1 MEMKAVSSQELGRKF
16 RSKHDLYNLL
26 SIDCKS
32 FDDIHLQYN
41 IICLPTNIHQYNSW
55 DQSYQVKRSKKII
68 WTLYR
73 LLKKSKLI
81 EVVVPRF
88 NELKV
93 ENVWSLIREVE
104 DINVYFP
111 DLKEHQLPNREY
123 MYSVLSTLRNE
134 EVKNMICN
142 ARKNRSID
150 SKEKEED
157 LVYISNEIYEEINS
171 VMAQKCKQNRIIKSY
186 SIQGKSSAFAKK
198 KGKAK
203 HT

>member
-26 SIDCKS
+26 SIDCKY
-32 FDDIHLQYN
+32 FDDINLQYN

-55 DQSYQVKRSKKII
+55 DQSYQVKGGKKII

-111 DLKEHQLPNREY
+111 DLKEHQLLNREY
-123 MYSVLSTLRNE
+123 MYSVL
-134 EVKNMICN
+134 
-142 ARKNRSID
+142 
-150 SKEKEED
+150 
-157 LVYISNEIYEEINS
+157 
-171 VMAQKCKQNRIIKSY
+171 
-186 SIQGKSSAFAKK
+186 
-198 KGKAK
+198 
-203 HT
+203 